1 MTVYRFRVKFD
12 PDPRG
17 LWRDVHIGADRTLDE
32 LHATINE
39 AFGLDNEHCWFI
51 GADESYWNSDLKY
64 LSQQDAETPAEL
76 GVDGD
81 RLEAAA
87 ETTVGELAD
96 QLGIEQYERLCY
108 LYDYGDEWRF
118 YAICKEVYD
127 DPDDTAP
134 TVGKQ
139 KGDPLEQYPEPEPE
153 PAEQSLP
160 EPIDTFPETPVPV
173 DELQAAE
180 DRNDV
185 DHAVSLLNVETE
197 SGPVS
202 ERFFIQYTDVG
213 YLLENYPDGWQI
225 VAEVDGTDKTEA
237 ELLGELAATTR
248 EYHANITALAA
259 AALDDECDDETVDAM
274 NVELQQALEARGYG
288 QL

>member
-12 PDPRG
+12 PDPRA

-32 LHATINE
+32 LQSTINE
-39 AFGLDNEHCWFI
+39 AFGLDNEHLWFI
-51 GADESYWNSDLKY
+51 GDDESYWNSDVKY
-64 LSQQDAETPAEL
+64 LSQQETETQA
-76 GVDGD
+76 GAAVDQD
-81 RLEAAA
+81 RTEIAA
-87 ETTVGELAD
+87 ETTVGELAE
-96 QLGIEQYERLCY
+96 QFGIEQYERICY

-139 KGDPLEQYPEPEPE
+139 KGDPLEQYPDPET
-153 PAEQSLP
+153 ADSSLP
-160 EPIDTFPETPVPV
+160 EPIDTFPETPVAV
-173 DELQAAE
+173 ADLEAVE
-180 DRNDV
+180 DHDDV
-185 DHAVSLLNVETE
+185 DHAVSLLTVETD

-202 ERFFIQYTDVG
+202 ERFLIQYADVG
-213 YLLENYPDGWQI
+213 YLLEHYPNGWII
-225 VAEVDGTDKTEA
+225 VDEVDGTDKTET

-248 EYHANITALAA
+248 EYHANITALAS
-259 AALDDECDDETVDAM
+259 AALDDQADDETVDAM
-274 NVELQQALEARGYG
+274 NVELEEALDARGYD